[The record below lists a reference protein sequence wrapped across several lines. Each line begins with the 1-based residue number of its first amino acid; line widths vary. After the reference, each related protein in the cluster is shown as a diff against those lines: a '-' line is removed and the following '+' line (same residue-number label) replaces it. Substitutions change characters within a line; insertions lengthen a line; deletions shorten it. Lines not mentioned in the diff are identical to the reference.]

1 ESPFFPL
8 YKRGTERDSNLS
20 TAYDFEVMIPRELY
34 QAAHKVILPVKN
46 PNNNG
51 VCLAGFSIYRKPEGK
66 SGGGPQDIGMMSLNS
81 EKIMLNVYPN
91 PVHKEFTIT
100 YALPYETKV
109 NLSIYDVTGRL
120 INALVNEVQK
130 PGAYHKSIHSSNLA
144 QGVYFVRLSTTG
156 QSFVEKVICL
166 R

>member
-1 ESPFFPL
+1 
-8 YKRGTERDSNLS
+8 
-20 TAYDFEVMIPRELY
+20 MIPRELY

-66 SGGGPQDIGMMSLNS
+66 TSGGPQDIGTMPLNP

-109 NLSIYDVTGRL
+109 NLSIYDATGRL
-120 INALVNEVQK
+120 INTLTNEVQK
-130 PGAYHKSIHSSNLA
+130 PGAYHKSIQSSNLA
-144 QGVYFVRLSTTG
+144 QGIYFVRLITSDKANV
-156 QSFVEKVICL
+156 QKVIFL
-166 R
+166 Q

>member
-1 ESPFFPL
+1 MCYFKELKSTESLLFPL

-34 QAAHKVILPVKN
+34 QAAHKVTLPVKN

-66 SGGGPQDIGMMSLNS
+66 TSGGPQDIGTMPLNS

-91 PVHKEFTIT
+91 PTKSSLTIQ
-100 YALPYETKV
+100 YNLPKAGYV
-109 NLSIYDVTGRL
+109 NISLYDV
-120 INALVNEVQK
+120 
-130 PGAYHKSIHSSNLA
+130 S
-144 QGVYFVRLSTTG
+144 
-156 QSFVEKVICL
+156 
-166 R
+166 